1 MPHDEAS
8 LSNLI
13 RPEIRALSPYNAGLT
28 IAEVEDRYHP
38 AQIAKLGSNENP
50 LGPSPKIKELFAS
63 AHDLLRLYPDP
74 SGRALALEIAH
85 EFQWPEDQVILGN
98 GSEDLIGV
106 ICRSVLRPGDR
117 VVTLYPSFPLHEDYS
132 TLMGATVERVEVKQ
146 SLEVDVDALVEAIAK
161 GPRLVMFANPLNPVG
176 SWLNPEA
183 LQRVIEAVAPDTLLV
198 LDEAYAE
205 YAAGDDYPSAID
217 LLRNTDLNWVVLRT
231 FSKAYGLA
239 GARLGFGLTS
249 DSALRGYLD
258 RARTPFNANAI
269 AQATGLIARRDT
281 EHLASGVA
289 LALRER
295 DRVAE
300 FLTTRKIRFAPSKGN
315 FLFIDVKSDS
325 VTFAEKLL
333 QDGVIVKPWK
343 QQGYTNFIRVSIGS
357 SEENDHFMQS
367 FDRICPTG

>member
-1 MPHDEAS
+1 MTDDQTALNS
-8 LSNLI
+8 LI

-28 IAEVEDRYHP
+28 IAEVEHRYHP

-50 LGPSPKIKELFAS
+50 LGPSPKIEGLFNS
-63 AHDLLRLYPDP
+63 VHDLLRLYPDP
-74 SGRALALEIAH
+74 SGRALALEIAQ
-85 EFQWPEDQVILGN
+85 EFQLPEDQVILGN

-132 TLMGATVERVEVKQ
+132 TLMGAVVERVEVKQ
-146 SLEVDVDALVEAIAK
+146 SLEVDVDALVEAVAK
-161 GPRLVMFANPLNPVG
+161 GPQLVMFANPLNPVG
-176 SWLNPEA
+176 SWLDPEA
-183 LQRVIEAVAPDTLLV
+183 LQRVIKATSPNTLLV

-217 LLRNTDLNWVVLRT
+217 LLRGTDLNWIVLRT

-249 DSALRGYLD
+249 DSTLRGYLD

-269 AQATGLIARRDT
+269 AQATGLIARRDS
-281 EHLASGVA
+281 EHLAAGVA

-295 DRVAE
+295 ARVAD
-300 FLTTRKIRFAPSKGN
+300 FLGTRQIRFAPSKGN
-315 FLFIDVKSDS
+315 FLFIDVKTDS
-325 VTFAEKLL
+325 VAFAEKLL
-333 QDGVIVKPWK
+333 RDGVIVKPWK

-357 SEENDHFMQS
+357 PEENDHFMRS
-367 FDRICPTG
+367 FAQIFDGQ